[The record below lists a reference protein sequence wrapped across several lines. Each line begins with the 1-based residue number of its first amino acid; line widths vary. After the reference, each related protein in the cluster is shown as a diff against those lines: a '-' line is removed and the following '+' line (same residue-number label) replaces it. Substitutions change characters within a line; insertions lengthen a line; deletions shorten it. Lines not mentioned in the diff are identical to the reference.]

1 MRNERDFPHKMFR
14 PAKIK
19 PQLLVTGQMPFK
31 SHQLSSVLQIAVLLV
46 SSFHIEVAIAVLAGS
61 TKNYDWN
68 SKINELQTWK
78 TAGIGEICEKEEVLL
93 ELIAKR
99 PNDTEYRKKLSA
111 KHCSEKLACNF
122 EIPDLKQ
129 VTFVCDCESPKET
142 WDDKAKECRRF
153 AGRKQ
158 SCTDDVQCITG
169 AECKNEEVKLR
180 DYARWEAALYRH
192 FNITTPRSV
201 SKAAYGKVQKTDIND
216 ARRRRKRILSRIV
229 RHSYKEEVGECT
241 CIRKELKLEYINKTD
256 PCPARKYPPPL
267 KLIAAWQSP
276 ASGYLLIFAVLPFLL
291 LRKPFLC

>member
-1 MRNERDFPHKMFR
+1 MTHKSEAYKMLLFG
-14 PAKIK
+14 KIK

-31 SHQLSSVLQIAVLLV
+31 SHQMPTILQMTIVLV
-46 SSFHIEVAIAVLAGS
+46 SSFHINLTEAVLAGS

-68 SKINELQTWK
+68 SKIHELQTWK

-93 ELIAKR
+93 ELLAKR
-99 PNDTEYRKKLSA
+99 PNDTAYREKLSA

-122 EIPDLKQ
+122 EIPDLKEI
-129 VTFVCDCESPKET
+129 VNVCDCESPKET
-142 WDDKAKECRRF
+142 WDEKAKECRRF

-158 SCTDDVQCITG
+158 SCTDDIQCITG

-192 FNITTPRSV
+192 FNITTPRSA
-201 SKAAYGKVQKTDIND
+201 SKAAYGKVQKIDVNE

-267 KLIAAWQSP
+267 KLIASWLTP
-276 ASGYLLIFAVLPFLL
+276 ASSYIMILLVLNSPFFL
-291 LRKPFLC
+291 KPV